1 MWAAG
6 EENML
11 IVLASARPR
20 MLQHQLTW
28 QDAPPDA
35 VVAGLL

>member
-11 IVLASARPR
+11 MVLASARPR

-35 VVAGLL
+35 IVARLL

>member
-1 MWAAG
+1 MWAVG

-11 IVLASARPR
+11 MVLASARPR

-28 QDAPPDA
+28 QDVPPDA
-35 VVAGLL
+35 IVTGLL